1 MARLIDIDR
10 LRRFKT
16 KIVALLADYFP
27 KTGGTINGD
36 TNVAGVLRVQGQQAF
51 YYNASTK
58 TQTIG
63 TNNATGGTAVGCGAD
78 ANMTLN
84 GKNVMAPNVQPK
96 ASNTH
101 TLGSTTYRWK
111 GIYSNTAVSVASDAR
126 LKRSI
131 YHTSKDDVERLAGLV
146 NGLRVCVYNYKDDPE
161 EAAPRIGLIAQE
173 VRDACPELAYLF
185 VHEDEDGMLSIRPA
199 DLVFPLI
206 AAVQQLSARVDELT
220 AKVEK

>member
-1 MARLIDIDR
+1 MARLIDINR
-10 LRRFKT
+10 LQRFKT
-16 KIVALLADYFP
+16 KIVALLANYFP
-27 KTGGTINGD
+27 KTGGTISGD

-126 LKRSI
+126 LKRDI
-131 YHTSKDDVERLAGLV
+131 AYVNAAGADRLADLV
-146 NGLRVCVYNYKDDPE
+146 RGLRVALYNYKDDPLD
-161 EAAPRIGLIAQE
+161 ADLRIGLIAQ
-173 VRDACPELAYLF
+173 DIQGSDPQLAKLF
-185 VHEDEDGMLSIRPA
+185 VQADEDGMLSIRPS

-206 AAVQQLSARVDELT
+206 ATVQQLSARVDELT